1 MCAYQQPPGFCITLP
16 GLDSAAF
23 AYFERAALCP
33 SAIAVRRTR
42 SAWTGPI
49 RSGRGRNASGE
60 SEGQEAGAQQHEACR
75 GQRQESAGNCILVAH
90 DSPATSQCWAELIKS
105 FGTGFLNVQSQSLAG
120 KTSSAGTIAIEG
132 VREENSRA
140 DQTHHC
146 CHCLDHAI
154 LPSHPADDQTTAAL
168 HSQKDSKGTKEFGRR

>member
-33 SAIAVRRTR
+33 SAIPVRRTR
-42 SAWTGPI
+42 SAWAGPI

-90 DSPATSQCWAELIKS
+90 DSPATSRCWAELIKS

-146 CHCLDHAI
+146 CHCLDHCNSSF
-154 LPSHPADDQTTAAL
+154 PPR
-168 HSQKDSKGTKEFGRR
+168 G